1 MKSLVEDLLE
11 IITNMKGL
19 VEDLLEVIFGLRYL
33 HLK

>member
-1 MKSLVEDLLE
+1 MKSLIEDLLE

-19 VEDLLEVIFGLRYL
+19 VEDLLEVIFGLCYL